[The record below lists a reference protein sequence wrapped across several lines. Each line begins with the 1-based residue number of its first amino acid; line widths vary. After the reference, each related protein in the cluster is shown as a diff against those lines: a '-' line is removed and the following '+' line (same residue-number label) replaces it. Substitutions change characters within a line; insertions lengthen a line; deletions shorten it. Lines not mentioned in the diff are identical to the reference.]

1 MDNIMWPA
9 MIVSSLLFS
18 LSLSPRVIV
27 ETDPSVI
34 VHRIAV
40 RVSQHISQQISCV
53 VIIFY
58 CFKSP
63 SCFQIE
69 EGAFSEQSMK
79 QVLQSAKENLKWSLL
94 KT

>member
-58 CFKSP
+58 CFKSLIP
-63 SCFQIE
+63 LVFR
-69 EGAFSEQSMK
+69 
-79 QVLQSAKENLKWSLL
+79 LKKVHFLNSR
-94 KT
+94 